1 MGEALGASGVG
12 LGGAVWVTS
21 WTVVQA
27 RSFHTLGLG
36 LPEAAE
42 AATVKSAS
50 AAATATA
57 GFKKPSRPYPGEI
70 RLKRAL
76 SGRGVGG
83 LKRSSSARSRL
94 SNDGPS

>member
-1 MGEALGASGVG
+1 MGEALGGSGLG

-42 AATVKSAS
+42 AATVMSAS

-70 RLKRAL
+70 RL
-76 SGRGVGG
+76 
-83 LKRSSSARSRL
+83 
-94 SNDGPS
+94 